1 MTAPT
6 TDKYSAGEQ
15 GLGYIYQARLAL
27 LHLLQ
32 LSEDTAVFLEKDDD
46 LDFIDGD
53 GGKSLASLKHKAVG
67 DRLTDLSTD
76 FWKSVNIWL
85 ARYKR
90 DGRAASN
97 LRFFLFTTGEVSTAS
112 FLARLLPEK
121 PVASG
126 DVATLTE
133 LANAA
138 LAESM
143 SQLIARIAAA
153 FNELS
158 DPEKQDFLE
167 RILILDGSPRIGDIP
182 LIIRDKHMR
191 SIRREHREFVFE
203 RLEGWWN
210 DAVIKQLT
218 GARPEGIFGYEVSD
232 KLSNF
237 AEEYKT
243 DNLPITF
250 RGKPADEIDTE
261 ADPRL
266 FVAQLREIGISSS
279 RIRSAVLDYY
289 RAFEQRSAWARE
301 NLLVS
306 GEVEEYEDRL
316 ADEWNRYKDVAFEEL
331 KDDSAE
337 DALREAGATLYNWAE
352 FETAKIES
360 LRIRARVTEPYVL
373 RGSFHILADATPE
386 PRVYWHP
393 KFLDRLGKVLGWP
406 REAMEPAPLRDSEP
420 VQPRLLRT
428 GPVPRPPWIPGTR
441 RPWHAL
447 LFVAAGAPLV
457 PAQGFAR
464 CDRPQSP
471 QLPAQD
477 HGEEPAGHGG
487 LRRPGYADAA
497 LCLRG
502 VRPADGKG
510 LHCRRGRWSHPDHT
524 RQGAQDRRW
533 NRRDRLLPE
542 GVAHR
547 RKGIRTHR

>member
-1 MTAPT
+1 MAEAS
-6 TDKYSAGEQ
+6 TDKFSAGEQ

-32 LSEDTAVFLEKDDD
+32 LPEDTAVFLEKDDD

-97 LRFFLFTTGEVSTAS
+97 LRFFLFTTGTVSADS
-112 FLARLLPEK
+112 FLARLLSDQ

-126 DVATLTE
+126 EAAMLTE
-133 LANAA
+133 LADAA
-138 LAESM
+138 LTKST
-143 SQLIARIAAA
+143 SKLIAPIATA

-158 DPEKQDFLE
+158 DTEKQDFLE

-182 LIIRDKHMR
+182 ATIRDKHMR

-203 RLEGWWN
+203 RLEGWWT

-218 GARPEGIFGYEVSD
+218 GARTEGIFGYEVSD

-237 AEEYKT
+237 AEEYKV

-250 RGKPADEIDTE
+250 RGKVPAGEIDTE
-261 ADPRL
+261 ADTRL

-279 RIRSAVLDYY
+279 RIRSAILDYY

-316 ADEWNRYKDVAFEEL
+316 ADEWNRYKDVAFEKVRE
-331 KDDSAE
+331 DSAE

-352 FETAKIES
+352 FETGKIES

-373 RGSFHILADATPE
+373 RGSFHILADAAPE

-393 KFLDRLGKVLGWP
+393 RFLDRLGKVLGV
-406 REAMEPAPLRDSEP
+406 AP
-420 VQPRLLRT
+420 
-428 GPVPRPPWIPGTR
+428 
-441 RPWHAL
+441 
-447 LFVAAGAPLV
+447 
-457 PAQGFAR
+457 
-464 CDRPQSP
+464 
-471 QLPAQD
+471 
-477 HGEEPAGHGG
+477 
-487 LRRPGYADAA
+487 
-497 LCLRG
+497 
-502 VRPADGKG
+502 
-510 LHCRRGRWSHPDHT
+510 
-524 RQGAQDRRW
+524 
-533 NRRDRLLPE
+533 
-542 GVAHR
+542 
-547 RKGIRTHR
+547 

>member
-1 MTAPT
+1 MTDRP

-32 LSEDTAVFLEKDDD
+32 LPEDTSVFLEKDDD
-46 LDFIDGD
+46 LDFVDGG

-97 LRFFLFTTGEVSTAS
+97 LRFFLFTTGTVSADS
-112 FLARLLPEK
+112 FLARLLPDQ

-126 DVATLTE
+126 DSATLTE
-133 LANAA
+133 LADAA
-138 LAESM
+138 LAKSK
-143 SQLIARIAAA
+143 SQLIGPIITE

-158 DPEKQDFLE
+158 DREKQDFIE

-182 LIIRDKHMR
+182 ATIRDKHMR

-203 RLEGWWN
+203 RLEGWWT

-218 GARPEGIFGYEVSD
+218 GARTEGIFGYEVSD

-237 AEEYKT
+237 AEEYKA
-243 DNLPITF
+243 DNLPITY
-250 RGKPADEIDTE
+250 RGKVPADEIDTE
-261 ADPRL
+261 NDTRL
-266 FVAQLREIGISSS
+266 FVTQLREIGISSN
-279 RIRSAVLDYY
+279 RIRSAILDYY

-316 ADEWNRYKDVAFEEL
+316 ADEWSRYKDVAFEKL
-331 KDDSAE
+331 KDDSAA

-352 FETAKIES
+352 FETGKIES

-393 KFLDRLGKVLGWP
+393 KFLDGLGK
-406 REAMEPAPLRDSEP
+406 
-420 VQPRLLRT
+420 
-428 GPVPRPPWIPGTR
+428 
-441 RPWHAL
+441 AL
-447 LFVAAGAPLV
+447 
-457 PAQGFAR
+457 
-464 CDRPQSP
+464 
-471 QLPAQD
+471 
-477 HGEEPAGHGG
+477 
-487 LRRPGYADAA
+487 
-497 LCLRG
+497 
-502 VRPADGKG
+502 
-510 LHCRRGRWSHPDHT
+510 
-524 RQGAQDRRW
+524 
-533 NRRDRLLPE
+533 
-542 GVAHR
+542 GVAP
-547 RKGIRTHR
+547 

>member
-1 MTAPT
+1 MTEAF
-6 TDKYSAGEQ
+6 TDKFSASEQ

-32 LSEDTAVFLEKDDD
+32 LPEDTAVFLEKDDD
-46 LDFIDGD
+46 LDFSDGD

-97 LRFFLFTTGEVSTAS
+97 LRFFLFTTGTVSADS
-112 FLARLLPEK
+112 FLVLLLPEQ

-126 DVATLTE
+126 DEATLAM
-133 LANAA
+133 LADAA
-138 LAESM
+138 LAKST
-143 SQLIARIAAA
+143 SKLIGPIATA
-153 FNELS
+153 FNGLTS
-158 DPEKQDFLE
+158 PEKQDFLE

-182 LIIRDKHMR
+182 ATIRDKHMR

-203 RLEGWWN
+203 RLEGWWT

-218 GARPEGIFGYEVSD
+218 GARTEGIFGYEVSD

-250 RGKPADEIDTE
+250 RGKVPTDEIDTE
-261 ADPRL
+261 TDPRL

-279 RIRSAVLDYY
+279 RIRSAILDYY

-316 ADEWNRYKDVAFEEL
+316 ADEWNRYKDVAFEKL
-331 KDDSAE
+331 NDDSTE
-337 DALREAGATLYNWAE
+337 DALREAGATVYNWAE
-352 FETAKIES
+352 FETGKIES

-386 PRVYWHP
+386 PGVYWHP
-393 KFLDRLGKVLGWP
+393 RFLDRLGKVLGV
-406 REAMEPAPLRDSEP
+406 AP
-420 VQPRLLRT
+420 
-428 GPVPRPPWIPGTR
+428 
-441 RPWHAL
+441 
-447 LFVAAGAPLV
+447 
-457 PAQGFAR
+457 
-464 CDRPQSP
+464 
-471 QLPAQD
+471 
-477 HGEEPAGHGG
+477 
-487 LRRPGYADAA
+487 
-497 LCLRG
+497 
-502 VRPADGKG
+502 
-510 LHCRRGRWSHPDHT
+510 
-524 RQGAQDRRW
+524 
-533 NRRDRLLPE
+533 
-542 GVAHR
+542 
-547 RKGIRTHR
+547 

>member
-1 MTAPT
+1 MTVT
-6 TDKYSAGEQ
+6 KTDKYSASEQ

-46 LDFIDGD
+46 LDFVDGD

-85 ARYKR
+85 ERYKR
-90 DGRAASN
+90 DGRSASN
-97 LRFFLFTTGEVSTAS
+97 LQFFLFTTGTVSTGS
-112 FLARLLPEK
+112 FLARLLPDQ

-126 DVATLTE
+126 DLATLTE
-133 LANAA
+133 LANAS
-138 LAESM
+138 LAYSK
-143 SQLIARIAAA
+143 SLLIAPIATA

-182 LIIRDKHMR
+182 SIIRDKHMR

-203 RLEGWWN
+203 RLEGWWT
-210 DAVIKQLT
+210 DAVIEQLT
-218 GARPEGIFGYEVSD
+218 HARTEGIFGYEVSD

-250 RGKPADEIDTE
+250 RGKQPAGEIDIE

-266 FVAQLREIGISSS
+266 FVAQLREIGLSSS

-316 ADEWNRYKDVAFEEL
+316 ADEWSRYKDVVFEKL
-331 KDDSAE
+331 ASDSAE
-337 DALREAGATLYNWAE
+337 SALREAGATLYNWAE
-352 FETAKIES
+352 FETGKLES

-393 KFLDRLGKVLGWP
+393 RFLNRLGKV
-406 REAMEPAPLRDSEP
+406 
-420 VQPRLLRT
+420 
-428 GPVPRPPWIPGTR
+428 
-441 RPWHAL
+441 
-447 LFVAAGAPLV
+447 F
-457 PAQGFAR
+457 
-464 CDRPQSP
+464 
-471 QLPAQD
+471 
-477 HGEEPAGHGG
+477 
-487 LRRPGYADAA
+487 
-497 LCLRG
+497 
-502 VRPADGKG
+502 
-510 LHCRRGRWSHPDHT
+510 
-524 RQGAQDRRW
+524 
-533 NRRDRLLPE
+533 
-542 GVAHR
+542 GVAS
-547 RKGIRTHR
+547 